1 MKPIS
6 SKNLIIPSLSLFT
19 SLGTLLC
26 CALPSLF
33 VALGAGAILAGIV
46 TNFPFLIVLSKYKI
60 LLFIISGLL
69 LIISGFLIWHS
80 RNAPCPADSLK
91 AKACNRLRKIS
102 IFVYF
107 SSLLIYL
114 IGFFFAFGITFFT
127 K

>member
-46 TNFPFLIVLSKYKI
+46 TNLPFLIVLSKYKI

-69 LIISGFLIWHS
+69 LLVSGFLIWHT
-80 RNAPCPADSLK
+80 RNAPCPVDPLK

>member
-1 MKPIS
+1 MRPIS
-6 SKNLIIPSLSLFT
+6 LKNVIIPSLSLFT

-46 TNFPFLIVLSKYKI
+46 TNLPFLIVLSKYKI

-69 LIISGFLIWHS
+69 LIISSFLIWYS
-80 RNAPCPADSLK
+80 RNAPCPADPLK

-107 SSLLIYL
+107 SSLLIYF

>member
-46 TNFPFLIVLSKYKI
+46 TNLPFLIVLSKYKI
-60 LLFIISGLL
+60 LLFILSGLL
-69 LIISGFLIWHS
+69 LIISGFLIWYS